1 VVFEESLTVHVPVV
15 AVDVAAVALGEDVGV
30 AVVAPALA
38 TVLALGGVVAPPHA
52 ASKRPMLASATAT
65 RSR

>member
-1 VVFEESLTVHVPVV
+1 M

-30 AVVAPALA
+30 AVVAAALA
-38 TVLALGGVVAPPHA
+38 AVLALGGVVAPPHA
-52 ASKRPMLASATAT
+52 ASTRPILASGTAT